1 MQSNLGLKER
11 ATKKQTSLHVE
22 IHSSSHGNQ
31 LVLELK
37 SGELLMI
44 QHFTLLPVVKAEMED
59 DSVSE
64 HDGSYIEHQ
73 VGHIAV
79 AVSVEG
85 IVTDLI
91 TVWLVVSVGLVDDQ
105 VGVGVWGEYV
115 LVAVD
120 EGRISKEPD

>member
-11 ATKKQTSLHVE
+11 ATIKQASLHVE
-22 IHSSSHGNQ
+22 VHSSSHGNQ

-37 SGELLMI
+37 SGEPLMI
-44 QHFTLLPVVKAEMED
+44 QHFTLLPVVKAEMENN
-59 DSVSE
+59 SMGE

-91 TVWLVVSVGLVDDQ
+91 TIRLVVRVGFVDDQ

-120 EGRISKEPD
+120 EGKISKDPD